1 MKEEYVKWYSP
12 NLGREIETLVYGHQG
27 YPVLIFPSS
36 QGRYYEAKDFHLID
50 SIKWFIEQGRV
61 KVYCPDSIDGL
72 SLYNNNI
79 HPAERIRNHEQ
90 YDKFLYHE
98 LLGKMR
104 HETGTSKICVT
115 GPSFGA
121 YHALNFAFRHPE
133 AVSHLFAMSGK
144 YDIKNF
150 MDGYYDDQV
159 YYNNPI
165 DFVPDSSNPELWNM
179 KIVLGTGEHDIC
191 RDPTVHMSNILK
203 SKNIDHW
210 LDIKQGMEHDWPL
223 WRDMLPQYLALI

>member
-12 NLGREIETLVYGHQG
+12 HLGREMETLIYGHEG

-50 SIKWFIEQGRV
+50 SVKWFVEQGKV
-61 KVYCPDSIDGL
+61 KIYCPDSIDSL
-72 SLYNNNI
+72 SLYNKNI

-90 YDKFLYHE
+90 YDKYIFEE

-104 HETGTSKICVT
+104 HETGRSKICIT

-133 AVSHLFAMSGK
+133 TVSHLFAMSGK
-144 YDIKNF
+144 YDIKSF
-150 MDGYYDDQV
+150 MDGYYDDTV
-159 YYNNPI
+159 YFHNPV
-165 DFVPDSSNPELWNM
+165 DFIQNSSNPELWNM

-191 RDPTVHMSNILK
+191 RDPTVHMSELLH
-203 SKNIDHW
+203 SRNIDHW
-210 LDIKQGMEHDWPL
+210 LDIRQGMEHDWPL
-223 WRDMLPQYLALI
+223 WRDMLPHYLSLL

>member
-12 NLGREIETLVYGHQG
+12 NLGREIETLIYGHQG

-50 SIKWFIEQGRV
+50 SVKWFLEQGLV
-61 KVYCPDSIDGL
+61 KIYCPDSIDGL
-72 SLYNNNI
+72 SLYNKNI

-90 YDKFLYHE
+90 YDKFLFEE

-104 HETGTSKICVT
+104 YETGMPRICAT

-121 YHALNFAFRHPE
+121 YHALNFSFRHPE

-144 YDIKNF
+144 YDIKSF
-150 MDGYYDDQV
+150 MDGYYDDTV
-159 YYNNPI
+159 YFHNPI
-165 DFVPDSSNPELWNM
+165 DFVPDSSNSELWNM
-179 KIVLGTGEHDIC
+179 RIILGTGEHDIC
-191 RDPTVHMSNILK
+191 RDPTTHMSEILH

-210 LDIKQGMEHDWPL
+210 LDIRPEMEHDWPL
-223 WRDMLPQYLALI
+223 WRDMLPHYLALL

>member
-1 MKEEYVKWYSP
+1 MKEDYVKWYSP
-12 NLGREIETLVYGHQG
+12 NLGREIETLIYGHQG

-50 SIKWFIEQGRV
+50 AVSWFVEQGLV
-61 KVYCPDSIDGL
+61 KIYCPDSIDGL

-90 YDKFLYHE
+90 YDKFIFEE

-104 HETGTSKICVT
+104 HETGSSKICAA

-144 YDIKNF
+144 YDIKSF
-150 MDGYYDDQV
+150 MDGYYDDTV
-159 YYNNPI
+159 YFHNPV
-165 DFVPDSSNPELWNM
+165 DFVQNSDNPELWNM
-179 KIVLGTGEHDIC
+179 KIILGTGEHDIC
-191 RDPTVHMSNILK
+191 RDSTVHMSEILH
-203 SKNIDHW
+203 SKNIPHW
-210 LDIKQGMEHDWPL
+210 LDIRPGWEHDWPL
-223 WRDMLPQYLALI
+223 WRDMLPQYLSMV